1 MTTGMNRKE
10 NPQISDAR
18 YVQVVTIGG
27 LDPNNPL
34 SEEMQL
40 KQVERLNKLLSGYP
54 KGTIIGK
61 DTSIGRFML
70 GEHELC
76 MQRTSYHVAFPR
88 KPENI
93 DEYNQYRP

>member
-1 MTTGMNRKE
+1 MENRKE
-10 NPQISDAR
+10 KAQLNDTR
-18 YVQVVTIGG
+18 YVKIVTIGG
-27 LDPNNPL
+27 IDPNNPL
-34 SEEMQL
+34 SEERQL
-40 KQVERLNKLLSGYP
+40 KQVEQLNKFLSGYP

-88 KPENI
+88 KPEGI
-93 DEYNQYRP
+93 DDYNQYSPG

>member
-1 MTTGMNRKE
+1 MTGTNRKE
-10 NPQISDAR
+10 KPQISDTR
-18 YVQVVTIGG
+18 YVQIVTIGG

-34 SEEMQL
+34 SEEGQL

-93 DEYNQYRP
+93 DEYNQYHP